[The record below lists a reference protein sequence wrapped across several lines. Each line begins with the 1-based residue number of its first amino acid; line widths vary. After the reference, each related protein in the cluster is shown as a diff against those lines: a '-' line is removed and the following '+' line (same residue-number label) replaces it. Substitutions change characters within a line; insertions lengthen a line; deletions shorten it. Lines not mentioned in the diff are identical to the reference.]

1 MPFWRS
7 SLLLQVYTSL
17 LFFYVAVFLS
27 CLFCLCKLS
36 FHFFFCKKLKE
47 ELKKVCTSAERLY
60 LQNQT
65 WKISARTNH
74 NLQVNLPKYY
84 HRESWRKP
92 EKKLLILFQT
102 AKKEDWKCFSDLRPR
117 EISIIKDKGKCK
129 CVSNWSPRKLL
140 SPSVTFRL

>member
-1 MPFWRS
+1 MPFWGS
-7 SLLLQVYTSL
+7 SLQVYTSL
-17 LFFYVAVFLS
+17 LFFYAAVFLS

-92 EKKLLILFQT
+92 EKKT
-102 AKKEDWKCFSDLRPR
+102 SDTFSDSKERRLKMLFRSKTAI
-117 EISIIKDKGKCK
+117 ISIIKDKGKCK